1 MKDGKMGKINKKK
14 LGLIFLALV
23 FLTGLAVI
31 LTTSK
36 PVLALADFS
45 QDWTKAEL
53 TTENG

>member
-23 FLTGLAVI
+23 FLAGLAVI

-36 PVLALADFS
+36 PVLALADS
-45 QDWTKAEL
+45 GQDWTKAEL
-53 TTENG
+53 TTEDG